1 MQDDNGII
9 SAIEDK
15 TENGVPNYSIELID
29 GRRCYLRGV
38 ILNPMPLANDAINFK
53 VINTKTSAKGNQYSN
68 IQNLVVVPNPN
79 DQQYSPQPQQTPQYT
94 PTQAPQPVKQANNT
108 YTPKPLSGGF
118 NKGDTQSLMMFV
130 TGIVGRSMQSGNFSV
145 NEIETLTKNAVRAFN
160 ENLKEL

>member
-9 SAIEDK
+9 SAIGDK
-15 TENGVPNYSIELID
+15 TENGNPNYSIELID

-79 DQQYSPQPQQTPQYT
+79 DQQYSPQPQYSPAQTIQTVPQS
-94 PTQAPQPVKQANNT
+94 NNT
-108 YTPKPLSGGF
+108 FTSKPPSNGF
-118 NKGDTQSLMMFV
+118 NKSDTQSLMMFV
-130 TGIVGRSMQSGNFSV
+130 TGIVGRSMQSGHFSI
-145 NEIETLTKNAVRAFN
+145 NDIEQLTKNAVRAFN
-160 ENLKEL
+160 ENLKKL

>member
-79 DQQYSPQPQQTPQYT
+79 DQQYSPQPQYM
-94 PTQAPQPVKQANNT
+94 PTQPPPPVPQANNT
-108 YTPKPLSGGF
+108 YTPKQDQ
-118 NKGDTQSLMMFV
+118 GDLIIFPSYVWHEVLPNETNAKRFV
-130 TGIVGRSMQSGNFSV
+130 VAGNLW
-145 NEIETLTKNAVRAFN
+145 ITDLETI
-160 ENLKEL
+160 